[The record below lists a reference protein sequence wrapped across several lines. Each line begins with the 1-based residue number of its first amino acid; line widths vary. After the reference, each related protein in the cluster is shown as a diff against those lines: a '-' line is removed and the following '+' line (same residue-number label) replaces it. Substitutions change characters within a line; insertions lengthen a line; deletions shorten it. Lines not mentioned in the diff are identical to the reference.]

1 MQMKRMNMRITFHN
15 DNVIYITCIIW
26 IFLLLGDKMGM
37 IRRNNNNND
46 TDNENLLGNIYFYFR
61 SVDMWDA
68 NSISPICN
76 DISLYCILFYMAIGD
91 IKDTHST
98 H

>member
-15 DNVIYITCIIW
+15 DNVIYIIRIW
-26 IFLLLGDKMGM
+26 NFLFFFLDDKMET
-37 IRRNNNNND
+37 IRRNSNNNN
-46 TDNENLLGNIYFYFR
+46 TNNENFLFNIYFYFR
-61 SVDMWDA
+61 SFDMWDA
-68 NSISPICN
+68 NSILPICN
-76 DISLYCILFYMAIGD
+76 DIPLCIFYMAVAD